1 MIKLAA
7 SALLLSLLSA
17 NLLPPASAQTRA
29 RRVPATPQPA
39 PQQQPVQRPAPTTN
53 AGGDDQQQQRR
64 TTPTIKSAGGS
75 GVSTAPAPG
84 QQGGARAQSAGP
96 EEVDEDEIIKVDTT
110 LVTIPVSVRDR
121 DGRYMPNLAK
131 EDFRV
136 YEDNVEQRVEYF
148 ATTEQPFTV
157 ALILDTSGSTRFR
170 IDEIQDAASAF
181 VGELRPADRV
191 MIVSFDDEVRVLSE
205 PTGDRNRLRS
215 AIRSTRQGNGTRLY
229 DAVDTV
235 VNQWFPRIQGRKAI
249 VLFTDGVDTSSKRAS
264 YQSNMQDAE
273 ELDGL
278 VYTVQYD
285 TYVDARAGGGNTGGG
300 GWPGGGWPGGGR
312 RRGGTGSTVGD
323 ILAGVILGGNVRIG
337 RGGGG
342 GNWPGGG
349 GSNCVG
355 CSREDYER
363 GDRYLGDIAR
373 LTGARRYRADSSR
386 DLNGAF
392 SLIAEELR
400 RQYSLGYYPSHT
412 AQAGERRRIRVR
424 VMRPDLVVQAR
435 DSYISGQPTTNTTAS
450 QQNRDQQQQQSQR
463 PTIRRW
469 PLAEGPQR

>member
-1 MIKLAA
+1 MRKTA
-7 SALLLSLLSA
+7 SPALLLTLLLASLPVA
-17 NLLPPASAQTRA
+17 APAQERA
-29 RRVPATPQPA
+29 RRVPAAQPA
-39 PQQQPVQRPAPTTN
+39 PQTAPRQQQPPAPTAD
-53 AGGDDQQQQRR
+53 AGDSQQRR
-64 TTPTIKSAGGS
+64 TTPTIKSSSGS
-75 GVSTAPAPG
+75 GVSTAPPPG
-84 QQGGARAQSAGP
+84 QGGARAEADGP
-96 EEVDEDEIIKVDTT
+96 LEVDEDEVINVNTT

-131 EDFRV
+131 GDFRI

-170 IDEIQDAASAF
+170 IDEIQDAAAAF
-181 VGELRPADRV
+181 VGELRPEDRV
-191 MIVSFDDEVRVLSE
+191 MVVSFDDEVRVLAE
-205 PTGDRNRLRS
+205 PTGDRGRLRS

-229 DAVDTV
+229 DAVDLV
-235 VNQWFPRIQGRKAI
+235 VNQYFPRIQGRKAI
-249 VLFTDGVDTSSKRAS
+249 VLFTDGVDTSSRRGS

-278 VYTVQYD
+278 IYTVQYD
-285 TYVDARAGGGNTGGG
+285 TYDSQMAGNTGGG
-300 GWPGGGWPGGGR
+300 GSWPGGGGGGNR
-312 RRGGTGSTVGD
+312 RGTGSTVGD
-323 ILAGVILGGNVRIG
+323 ILTGIILGGNVRVG
-337 RGGGG
+337 RGGGGRG

-349 GSNCVG
+349 GGTNCTG
-355 CSREDYER
+355 CTREEYER

-386 DLNGAF
+386 DLTGAF

-400 RQYSLGYYPSHT
+400 RQYSLGYYPSRT

-424 VMRPDLVVQAR
+424 VLRPDLVVQAR
-435 DSYISGQPTTNTTAS
+435 DSYISGQPTNATTAS
-450 QQNRDQQQQQSQR
+450 QQNRDRQQQDQQQR

-469 PLAEGPQR
+469 PLAEAPQR

>member
-1 MIKLAA
+1 MRKTA
-7 SALLLSLLSA
+7 SAALLLSLLFAS
-17 NLLPPASAQTRA
+17 LPPAAPAQTRA
-29 RRVPATPQPA
+29 RRVPATQPA
-39 PQQQPVQRPAPTTN
+39 AQPAQQPTAPD
-53 AGGDDQQQQRR
+53 AGDAQQRR
-64 TTPTIKSAGGS
+64 NAPTIRSAGSS
-75 GVSTAPAPG
+75 GVSTTPVSSR
-84 QQGGARAQSAGP
+84 QGTARAQSNAP
-96 EEVDEDEIIKVDTT
+96 EEVDEDEVINVNTT

-121 DGRYMPNLAK
+121 DGRYMPNLVK

-191 MIVSFDDEVRVLSE
+191 MVVSFDDEVRVLSE

-229 DAVDTV
+229 DAVDMV

-249 VLFTDGVDTSSKRAS
+249 VLFTDGVDTSSRRAS

-278 VYTVQYD
+278 IYTVQYD
-285 TYVDARAGGGNTGGG
+285 TYVDSRTAGGGGGG
-300 GWPGGGWPGGGR
+300 GWPGGGR
-312 RRGGTGSTVGD
+312 GTGSTVGD
-323 ILAGVILGGNVRIG
+323 ILAGIILGGNVRIG

-342 GNWPGGG
+342 RRGGGGNWPGGG
-349 GSNCVG
+349 GTNCVG

-363 GDRYLGDIAR
+363 GDRYLADIAR

-386 DLNGAF
+386 DLTGAF

-400 RQYSLGYYPSHT
+400 RQYSLGYYPSRQ

-435 DSYISGQPTTNTTAS
+435 DSYITGQPSAPATAS
-450 QQNRDQQQQQSQR
+450 QQNRDQQQQQSGQR

-469 PLAEGPQR
+469 PLAEVPQR

>member
-1 MIKLAA
+1 MRKLAA
-7 SALLLSLLSA
+7 AALLLSLLPAS
-17 NLLPPASAQTRA
+17 LPPAAAQTRA
-29 RRVPATPQPA
+29 RRVPAAQPA
-39 PQQQPVQRPAPTTN
+39 AQPAQRPAPTAAD
-53 AGGDDQQQQRR
+53 AGDQQQQQRR
-64 TTPTIKSAGGS
+64 TTPTIKSSSGS
-75 GVSTAPAPG
+75 GVSTGPVSA
-84 QQGGARAQSAGP
+84 QRGGAGAQSDGP
-96 EEVDEDEIIKVDTT
+96 EEVDEDEIIKVNTT

-131 EDFRV
+131 QDFRV

-170 IDEIQDAASAF
+170 VDEIQDAASAF

-235 VNQWFPRIQGRKAI
+235 INQWFPRIQGRKAI

-285 TYVDARAGGGNTGGG
+285 TYVDSHTGGGGGGGG
-300 GWPGGGWPGGGR
+300 GWPGGGGR
-312 RRGGTGSTVGD
+312 GTGSTVGD
-323 ILAGVILGGNVRIG
+323 ILAGIILGGNVRIG

-342 GNWPGGG
+342 RGGGNWPGGG
-349 GSNCVG
+349 GGSNCTG

-363 GDRYLGDIAR
+363 GDRYLADIAR
-373 LTGARRYRADSSR
+373 LTGARRYRADSTR
-386 DLNGAF
+386 DLSGAF
-392 SLIAEELR
+392 SLVAEELR
-400 RQYSLGYYPSHT
+400 RQYSLGYYPSRT

-435 DSYISGQPTTNTTAS
+435 DSYISGQPTAPTTAS
-450 QQNRDQQQQQSQR
+450 QQNRDQQQQQQGQQR

-469 PLAEGPQR
+469 PLADTNDER